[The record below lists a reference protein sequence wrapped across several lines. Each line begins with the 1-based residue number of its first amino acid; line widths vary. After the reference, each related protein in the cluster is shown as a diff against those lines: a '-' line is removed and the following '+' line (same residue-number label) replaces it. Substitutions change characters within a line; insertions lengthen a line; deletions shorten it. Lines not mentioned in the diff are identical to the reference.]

1 MITEIILEKLYP
13 EMEEATIGE
22 WLKKEGEPVSEG
34 ESLVEIITDKV
45 AFELESE
52 ASGILRKI
60 TAPEKSVVPAGYVL
74 GMIGEAEDELPD
86 VSAHN
91 QKLMELRAQAL
102 AEAKVPE
109 TAELPEA
116 EKVPK
121 AHPAKPVAGVRATPA
136 ARRIAREK
144 GIDLAEIT
152 GSGPE
157 GTITQKDVMEYWEQ
171 KSQGETKKS

>member
-1 MITEIILEKLYP
+1 MIAKIILEKLYP

-22 WLKKEGEPVSEG
+22 WLKKEGEQVSDG

-52 ASGILRKI
+52 ASGILRQI

-74 GMIGEAEDELPD
+74 GLIGEATDELPD
-86 VSAHN
+86 VSTHN
-91 QKLMELRAQAL
+91 QRLLELRTQAL
-102 AEAKVPE
+102 AEEKVPE
-109 TAELPEA
+109 APEVP
-116 EKVPK
+116 EKR
-121 AHPAKPVAGVRATPA
+121 PAKPVAKVRATPA

-144 GIDLAEIT
+144 GIDLSEIT

-157 GTITQKDVMEYWEQ
+157 GTITQEDVMDRWERE
-171 KSQGETKKS
+171 SENG